1 MEKRTNLPEAKFK
14 TYLSMIQDKEVI
26 IPGLFQG
33 MVPQGKAYIE
43 AHGLLVISNYMY
55 TKQTAA
61 LTLVSMEDSTLKKVV
76 RIYNHDGSPHL
87 GHMGGISAT
96 RKHLWIASG
105 EEIYRVPLEKIVDS
119 EKEDALFLDPPMS
132 TEVTCSFATA
142 SKGVLYVGEF
152 RKRGKRYA
160 AKSSHAYSVACGAR
174 NHALMA
180 GFHLDGK
187 TDDIKE
193 TMQTDTTAYPSFFIS
208 IPDKVQGAVF
218 TREHIILSRSYGRR
232 NNSLLSVYRT
242 PFHREPEDWF
252 VLENGMDVPV
262 WHLDCRSHVRSIEAP
277 PMTQGIVMVE
287 NSLAVLFESASDKY
301 RRTSRFPQDRI
312 HFLDMGKWIQPLVS
326 GDGGSFQKGSWPGM
340 VKGSSTSKAV
350 PRGLMNRPI
359 PFFRVPVLYGNVVC
373 DLPVNA
379 KSVRICLGYFSV
391 I

>member
-1 MEKRTNLPEAKFK
+1 MRRSMIKYGICLFVPAMLFSSCAGDLWKPARSGQVRNHNPVAQQAMEKRTNLPEAKFK

-61 LTLVSMEDSTLKKVV
+61 LTLISMEDQALKKVV

-105 EEIYRVPLEKIVDS
+105 KEIFRVPLEKLINA
-119 EKEDALFLDPPMS
+119 ETEEALFLYPPLT

-142 SKGVLYVGEF
+142 SKNILYVGEF

-160 AKSSHAYSVACGAR
+160 TKPSHAYSVACGGR

-180 GFHLDGK
+180 GFDLDEK

-193 TMQTDTTAYPSFFIS
+193 AMQREATVYPSFFIS
-208 IPDKVQGAVF
+208 IPDKVQGAAF
-218 TREHIILSRSYGRR
+218 TREYIILSQSYGRK
-232 NNSLLSVYRT
+232 NNSFLSVYRT
-242 PFHREPEDWF
+242 PFHDEPEDRF

-277 PMTQGIVMVE
+277 PMTEGIVMVE
-287 NSLAVLFESASDKY
+287 NLLAVLFESASDKY

-312 HFLDMGKWIQPLVS
+312 HFLDMGKLILSLVS
-326 GDGGSFQKGSWPGM
+326 GDGSSFQKGS
-340 VKGSSTSKAV
+340 
-350 PRGLMNRPI
+350 
-359 PFFRVPVLYGNVVC
+359 
-373 DLPVNA
+373 
-379 KSVRICLGYFSV
+379 
-391 I
+391 

>member
-1 MEKRTNLPEAKFK
+1 VRRSVITCGIWLFILAALFVSCAGNRWGENRSGRIRDSHPVVQQSMEKRKKLPEAEFK
-14 TYLSMIQDKEVI
+14 TYLSMVQQKEVI

-43 AHGLLVISNYMY
+43 AHRLLVISNYMY

-61 LTLVSMEDSTLKKVV
+61 LTLVSMEDKALKKVL

-105 EEIYRVPLEKIVDS
+105 EDIYRVPLEKIVDA
-119 EKEDALFLDPPMS
+119 EKEDALFLDPPLS

-160 AKSSHAYSVACGAR
+160 AKPSHAYSVACGAR

-193 TMQTDTTAYPSFFIS
+193 AMQTDTTAYPSFFFS
-208 IPDKVQGAVF
+208 IPDKVQGAAF
-218 TREHIILSRSYGRR
+218 TREHIIFSRSYGRK
-232 NNSLLSVYRT
+232 NNSLLSVYRI
-242 PFHREPEDWF
+242 PFHREPEDHF
-252 VLENGMDVPV
+252 TLENGTNVPV
-262 WHLDCRSHVRSIEAP
+262 WHLDCRSHVRTIEAP
-277 PMTQGIVMVE
+277 PMTEGIVMVE

-312 HFLDMGKWIQPLVS
+312 HFLDTEKLVLS
-326 GDGGSFQKGSWPGM
+326 MVFRNESQLEKDG
-340 VKGSSTSKAV
+340 
-350 PRGLMNRPI
+350 
-359 PFFRVPVLYGNVVC
+359 
-373 DLPVNA
+373 
-379 KSVRICLGYFSV
+379 
-391 I
+391 